1 MALIRHGPQAL
12 SQRDRFGGWLFD
24 WPEFF
29 RGFEPFR
36 PLLAGQLHLEEF
48 IDDGTLVI
56 RVELP
61 GIDPAKDVELTVS
74 EGALHVRAERRQ
86 DKSVEDKGEYR
97 SELRYGAFSRVLP
110 LPVGTSEQDITAT
123 YTAGIL
129 EIRVPFDQTR
139 AEAIRIPVTAK

>member
-1 MALIRHGPQAL
+1 MALIRRRPQAL
-12 SQRDRFGGWLFD
+12 SQRDPFGGWLFD

-36 PLLAGQLHLEEF
+36 PLLAGQLQVEEF
-48 IDDGTLVI
+48 IDDGTLVV

-61 GIDPAKDVELTVS
+61 GIDPDNDVELTVR

-86 DKSVEDKGEYR
+86 ETTVEAKQGYR

-110 LPVGTSEQDITAT
+110 LPVGSSEQDITAS
-123 YTAGIL
+123 YAAGIL
-129 EIRVPFDQTR
+129 EIRVPFDQNK
-139 AEAIRIPVTAK
+139 AEATRIPVTTK